1 MMEGNDRNVLLV
13 ILELDDLA
21 EDVEEAVGS

>member
-1 MMEGNDRNVLLV
+1 MMEGNDLNVLLV